1 MTTEEK
7 AKAWDEAI
15 ERAKSK
21 IRNDK
26 DHVLYE
32 EDILDIFPSLKEDE
46 DERIRKD
53 IVFYIAANHK
63 DDGEK
68 ARWLYWLEK
77 QGEQKISFSLP
88 TEGEFPYNNPADTLD
103 GEIENIWKKLSCDN
117 KFTATKDG
125 FHEVVVHFVNWY
137 EKQGEQK
144 PIEEV
149 KPKFKVG
156 DWVICKNGSH
166 RVFQVIE
173 RSWPNAKYLDEKG
186 AGGLLNV
193 ATLDKQYRPW
203 TIKDAKAGDLLA
215 DDYGIYIFDRFDEY
229 DEKCFLCMGAYQ
241 RSQKVY
247 ENEHM
252 LCSVEVHPATK
263 EQRDLLFQKM
273 KEAGYEWEMG
283 C

>member
-32 EDILDIFPSLKEDE
+32 EDILDIFPSLKESDE
-46 DERIRKD
+46 ERIRKD

-68 ARWLYWLEK
+68 ARWLYWL
-77 QGEQKISFSLP
+77 
-88 TEGEFPYNNPADTLD
+88 
-103 GEIENIWKKLSCDN
+103 
-117 KFTATKDG
+117 
-125 FHEVVVHFVNWY
+125 

-229 DEKCFLCMGAYQ
+229 DEKCFHCMGAYQ

-247 ENEHM
+247 ENEHL
-252 LCSVEVHPATK
+252 LCSIVVHPATK

-273 KEAGYEWEMG
+273 KEVGYEWDADKKESKKIEQKPQSTWKPSAEQMKFLWRYAEQNNYDG
-283 C
+283 SILTSLYNDLKKLRQE